1 MDNTSMGMGMENKSV
16 AIIGAGVSG
25 LAACK
30 HLLER
35 GCRPVVFEADTV
47 VGGVWAHTP
56 DCTRLQTERT
66 MYQYTDFPWPDSVT
80 EEFPNNRQVAAYLN
94 AYARRFGVLE
104 CIRFG
109 HRVAGMEYV
118 GVAEEEV
125 AAWDEWAGCAD
136 AFGSGN
142 GKWRLTVADAQGQV
156 QVHKADFV
164 ILCIGRFSNV
174 PNIPKLPPGKGPE
187 SFDGKVI
194 HSMDYSKM
202 GSQKA
207 KEMVKGKHVTVIGY
221 GHSALDIANECAS
234 LNGTEKP
241 CTMVVRTKQWV
252 LPDFYAWGIDIS
264 KLYLTRF
271 GELLIHKPGEGLFLS
286 LLATILTPL
295 KLMFSKFAE
304 SYYSITM
311 KKHDMV
317 PDHSFFEGMVGCWVE
332 LAPKDHYKNLE
343 EGSILVEKSK
353 TFSFCKE
360 GVLVEGEST
369 LVKSDIVIFGTGFNG
384 DQNIKSMFTSK
395 YFQSILSG
403 STSMTLSL
411 YRDCVHPNIPQ
422 LAVIGYSE
430 SYANLHTSE
439 LRAKW
444 LAHFMDGGF
453 RLPSIKAMHRDV
465 LEWEKFMKRYSHGG
479 FHAFCIG
486 LLNNWYK
493 DNLCRDM
500 GCNPRRKNGIF
511 AELFEVYGPSDYIDL
526 HPK

>member
-1 MDNTSMGMGMENKSV
+1 MGMEKKSV
-16 AIIGAGVSG
+16 VIIGAGVSG

-35 GCRPVVFEADTV
+35 GCRPVVLEADSV

-56 DCTRLQTERT
+56 DLTRLQTSRT

-80 EEFPNNRQVAAYLN
+80 EEFPNNRQVADYLN
-94 AYARRFGVLE
+94 AYARHFGVLE

-125 AAWDEWAGCAD
+125 AAWDDWAGCGD

-142 GKWRLTVADAQGQV
+142 GKWRLTVTDAQGLV
-156 QVHKADFV
+156 QVHMADFV

-174 PNIPKLPPGKGPE
+174 PNIPKLPPGKGPDA
-187 SFDGKVI
+187 FDGKVI
-194 HSMDYSKM
+194 HSLDYSKM

-207 KEMVKGKHVTVIGY
+207 KEMVKGKRVTVIGY

-234 LNGTEKP
+234 LNGTERP

-264 KLYLTRF
+264 NFYLTRF

-286 LLATILTPL
+286 LLATTLTPL

-317 PDHSFFEGMVGCWVE
+317 PDHSFFEGIVGGWVE
-332 LAPKDHYKNLE
+332 LAPKDHYKNLD
-343 EGSILVEKSK
+343 EGSILVKKSK
-353 TFSFCKE
+353 TFSFCKQ
-360 GVLVEGEST
+360 GVMVEGEST
-369 LVKSDIVIFGTGFNG
+369 LVKSDIVILGTGFKG
-384 DQNIKSMFTSK
+384 DQNIKNMFASK
-395 YFQSILSG
+395 YFQRILIGSI
-403 STSMTLSL
+403 SMDVSL
-411 YRDCVHPNIPQ
+411 YRDCVHPKIPQ

-430 SYANLHTSE
+430 TYANLHTSE

-453 RLPSIKAMHRDV
+453 RLPSVKAMHRDA
-465 LEWEKFMKRYSHGG
+465 LEWEKFLKRYSHGE
-479 FHAFCIG
+479 FRAASIG

-500 GCNPRRKNGIF
+500 GCNPRRKNGLL
-511 AELFEVYGPSDYIDL
+511 AELFEVSGPSDYIGL
-526 HPK
+526 HPM